1 MTCKGFFFSRKISIL
16 DKETPS
22 NGIFRHYFNFKS
34 CSIGWFRY
42 LVPLRSHFGSLS
54 KILPGFA
61 IRQCHLSLPLLF
73 VSGTP
78 DIHCGVHFY
87 DGGNCF
93 WKIRSRSLPL
103 GLQSSKEF
111 HIVWKLLKM
120 PHFIFFNLAFSTH
133 FCPIKSDLPI
143 LGIFNELLST
153 QNVEWDFFWNFQTPW
168 IQQKHCFQ
176 WVMARRGMD
185 RSALRRTKPCR
196 VMVHQGWFS
205 LKLVGTPCK
214 ILTMK

>member
-22 NGIFRHYFNFKS
+22 NGIFRHYFNFNS

-120 PHFIFFNLAFSTH
+120 PHFIFFNLAFPPIFVQLKVTCQFWAFLMN
-133 FCPIKSDLPI
+133 FCPPKMLNETFSE
-143 LGIFNELLST
+143 IF
-153 QNVEWDFFWNFQTPW
+153 
-168 IQQKHCFQ
+168 KHREFSKNIVFNG
-176 WVMARRGMD
+176 WWRGAAWT
-185 RSALRRTKPCR
+185 ALRCGAQNRAASWSIKDDF
-196 VMVHQGWFS
+196 H
-205 LKLVGTPCK
+205 
-214 ILTMK
+214 